1 MVDNPADILK
11 PRIKYTPKVNPNLLL
26 HAEDLLSYYS
36 FDLGGQSAQVVL
48 QQWAQDYPVPW
59 IRLAIIEALYQGR
72 YKAISVGQILQIWA
86 RREQIQTR
94 FDAEF
99 EKLICEKL
107 PRKMLLEPEAD
118 QASAIAAIAAE
129 IHATN
134 GTNNGAESS
143 QEAALAALARVVQN
157 RKPLQP
163 GVNAVINHLE
173 ADVETAAAQARQQ
186 VLGETQPSITNS
198 ENGTA
203 PTADPKSI
211 HQFQPNPTNPDLL
224 AKLKGVAIEPKNQP
238 S

>member
-36 FDLGGQSAQVVL
+36 FDLGGRSAQMVL
-48 QQWAQDYPVPW
+48 QEWAQDYPVPW

-86 RREQIQTR
+86 RREQVQTR

-107 PRKMLLEPEAD
+107 PRKMLLESEVD
-118 QASAIAAIAAE
+118 QESAIAAIAAE

-134 GTNNGAESS
+134 TATNGAESS

-173 ADVETAAAQARQQ
+173 ADVAMAAEQGKQQ
-186 VLGETQPSITNS
+186 VLGESPPAAEQP
-198 ENGTA
+198 ENGTHP
-203 PTADPKSI
+203 PTDPKSI
-211 HQFQPNPTNPDLL
+211 HQFQPNPANPDLF
-224 AKLKGVAIEPKNQP
+224 AKLKAVAIEPKNQP
-238 S
+238 N